1 MRTLKSRANK
11 GRGELFGSKF
21 ADTDTQL
28 KYLFTLVS
36 LVFFFGCSNPDES
49 LDGARANAGS
59 NARDI
64 LLILV
69 DTLRADRLGCYGND
83 RPVSPNIDALAK
95 RGVRFEETMAP
106 APWTLPSTASLF
118 TGLTP
123 GAHGAGT
130 RIGDDDGR
138 EKKVLGLSPEIP
150 TLAKRLS
157 NAGYETAA
165 FVTNPFLTCG
175 LEQGFDTF
183 EHRDTEGA
191 DVSYFAEQ
199 TLRKADRARPLFMLL
214 HFMDC
219 HDPLL
224 YPDEDAKL
232 LTESGKLPP
241 DWSRTFGT
249 LIRPSISRPERLLAY
264 DAAIHYVDRQVGRII
279 ASVEESDRGRETLFV
294 LTSDHGEEVFEHI
307 VQEREPSFG
316 IPENHPPGLGHGQSL
331 FKEVIHVPLIFS
343 GSGIAP
349 NGVITSTNSLLDVT
363 PTVLEMVGVPFASD
377 SFDGGSLLGVIAGEA
392 AAPSNLLI
400 TSIRQGRDQR
410 ALITDRWKLIV
421 NGHGD
426 AAPIYLFDRTAAE
439 IDRHDLSAEYP
450 EVVVELRQE
459 LLEREANVQGVSG
472 VEIETDS
479 AMDAR
484 LNALGYTED

>member
-157 NAGYETAA
+157 NAG
-165 FVTNPFLTCG
+165 
-175 LEQGFDTF
+175 
-183 EHRDTEGA
+183 
-191 DVSYFAEQ
+191 
-199 TLRKADRARPLFMLL
+199 
-214 HFMDC
+214 
-219 HDPLL
+219 
-224 YPDEDAKL
+224 
-232 LTESGKLPP
+232 
-241 DWSRTFGT
+241 
-249 LIRPSISRPERLLAY
+249 
-264 DAAIHYVDRQVGRII
+264 
-279 ASVEESDRGRETLFV
+279 
-294 LTSDHGEEVFEHI
+294 
-307 VQEREPSFG
+307 
-316 IPENHPPGLGHGQSL
+316 
-331 FKEVIHVPLIFS
+331 
-343 GSGIAP
+343 
-349 NGVITSTNSLLDVT
+349 
-363 PTVLEMVGVPFASD
+363 
-377 SFDGGSLLGVIAGEA
+377 
-392 AAPSNLLI
+392 
-400 TSIRQGRDQR
+400 
-410 ALITDRWKLIV
+410 
-421 NGHGD
+421 
-426 AAPIYLFDRTAAE
+426 
-439 IDRHDLSAEYP
+439 
-450 EVVVELRQE
+450 
-459 LLEREANVQGVSG
+459 
-472 VEIETDS
+472 
-479 AMDAR
+479 
-484 LNALGYTED
+484 